1 MTESVDDGW
10 LEKQVARN
18 GTREAGGFTE
28 AYLSEEGF
36 VEEARRREVGPALP
50 AARLPGAC
58 SACAASA
65 QGHAQ
70 MVHVLQ
76 WRRRAAAG

>member
-36 VEEARRREVGPALP
+36 VDEARRRE
-50 AARLPGAC
+50 
-58 SACAASA
+58 ASPH
-65 QGHAQ
+65 QT
-70 MVHVLQ
+70 
-76 WRRRAAAG
+76 RRRWPAD